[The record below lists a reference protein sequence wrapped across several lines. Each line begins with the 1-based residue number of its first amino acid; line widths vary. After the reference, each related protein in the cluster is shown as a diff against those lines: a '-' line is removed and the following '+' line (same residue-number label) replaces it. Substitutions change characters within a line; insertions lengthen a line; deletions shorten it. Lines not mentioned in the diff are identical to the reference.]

1 MKRLA
6 LIFMAV
12 LLTGASD
19 PWVDAASQDLHGYA
33 RALSLDLRGVV
44 PSEAELEAIEAA
56 GAIDESMLDEWLES
70 PGFEEQVILEHRE
83 QFWNLLDINLLAT
96 RRLNI
101 RSGTYFNNRRTRYT
115 RLATQTFC
123 GDFEATVDE
132 FNSPVEGSVQINE
145 DGSLSEGYV
154 WVEPFWAPGTTVKVC
169 AYDAQTHDVTDEGV
183 DCSTSEGFEE
193 QQCGCGPNLQ
203 WCFDNNRERLIET
216 ALVTDLNERVRE
228 MLQAGG
234 DYSRLFDGEN
244 MFVNGAS
251 AHFFRHLVPFAEA
264 NYESPVAMEDLPD
277 IPFTESA
284 YIAAPLKDHHDGI
297 LTAPGWLLRHQTNRG
312 RANRFYGAFLCAEF
326 LPTET
331 ALEGDDPSVLPSPD
345 LQRRSGCLDCHARL
359 EPWAAYWGRWR
370 EAGARYHSDEDIPA
384 FSEECSVCAVTGT
397 SCPDICDD
405 YYVTRPS
412 HTDELPY
419 LGWAAVYA
427 FLQDDHSAH
436 PDLGPLGWVDK
447 TSETADFG
455 ACAVKNASGWLLN
468 ASASDAQAQEWTA
481 QFQVDGNYRT
491 LVKRIVMSGPYW
503 GGE

>member
-1 MKRLA
+1 
-6 LIFMAV
+6 MA
-12 LLTGASD
+12 
-19 PWVDAASQDLHGYA
+19 
-33 RALSLDLRGVV
+33 
-44 PSEAELEAIEAA
+44 I
-56 GAIDESMLDEWLES
+56 
-70 PGFEEQVILEHRE
+70 
-83 QFWNLLDINLLAT
+83 
-96 RRLNI
+96 
-101 RSGTYFNNRRTRYT
+101 
-115 RLATQTFC
+115 
-123 GDFEATVDE
+123 
-132 FNSPVEGSVQINE
+132 
-145 DGSLSEGYV
+145 
-154 WVEPFWAPGTTVKVC
+154 
-169 AYDAQTHDVTDEGV
+169 
-183 DCSTSEGFEE
+183 
-193 QQCGCGPNLQ
+193 
-203 WCFDNNRERLIET
+203 
-216 ALVTDLNERVRE
+216 
-228 MLQAGG
+228 
-234 DYSRLFDGEN
+234 
-244 MFVNGAS
+244 
-251 AHFFRHLVPFAEA
+251 
-264 NYESPVAMEDLPD
+264 EDLPD

-284 YIAAPLKDHHDGI
+284 YIAAPLKDHHDG
-297 LTAPGWLLRHQTNRG
+297 TSRRPAGCFGTRPTEPSQSPGSL
-312 RANRFYGAFLCAEF
+312 LCAEF

-455 ACAVKNASGWLLN
+455 DCAVKNESCCLLYS
-468 ASASDAQAQEWTA
+468 SASDAQAQEWTA
-481 QFQVDGNYRT
+481 QFQVDETR

>member
-6 LIFMAV
+6 LMFMAV

-56 GAIDESMLDEWLES
+56 GAIEESMLDEWLES

-101 RSGTYFNNRRTRYT
+101 RSGTYFNNRRARYT
-115 RLATQTFC
+115 RLATQTHC

-169 AYDAQTHDVTDEGV
+169 AYDAQTHDVTDDGV

-264 NYESPVAMEDLPD
+264 NYESPVAIEDLPD

-345 LQRRSGCLDCHARL
+345 LQRRSGCLDCHASHPTID
-359 EPWAAYWGRWR
+359 ENYG
-370 EAGARYHSDEDIPA
+370 EKSDLRRA
-384 FSEECSVCAVTGT
+384 
-397 SCPDICDD
+397 
-405 YYVTRPS
+405 
-412 HTDELPY
+412 ELK
-419 LGWAAVYA
+419 
-427 FLQDDHSAH
+427 D
-436 PDLGPLGWVDK
+436 
-447 TSETADFG
+447 
-455 ACAVKNASGWLLN
+455 C
-468 ASASDAQAQEWTA
+468 WTCH
-481 QFQVDGNYRT
+481 
-491 LVKRIVMSGPYW
+491 K
-503 GGE
+503 